1 MSGKLKSFPE
11 FPESSFLCD
20 IVALSYQL
28 WWHDKLNWSRS
39 HMGAWTTLLRTCCAS
54 ILKVGSSFACE
65 SMVWEQGKC
74 EKGWLKLKI
83 TDSCSVES
91 PPRPNQAPASLL
103 CFLPPTHS
111 QPLTLAQ
118 PHISTSRQYPH
129 SFPQWNVE
137 CHDMSEKG

>member
-20 IVALSYQL
+20 IVTLSYQL

-39 HMGAWTTLLRTCCAS
+39 HIGSVDNTVENLLCKH
-54 ILKVGSSFACE
+54 IVSSCFACE

-137 CHDMSEKG
+137 CHDSMSEKG